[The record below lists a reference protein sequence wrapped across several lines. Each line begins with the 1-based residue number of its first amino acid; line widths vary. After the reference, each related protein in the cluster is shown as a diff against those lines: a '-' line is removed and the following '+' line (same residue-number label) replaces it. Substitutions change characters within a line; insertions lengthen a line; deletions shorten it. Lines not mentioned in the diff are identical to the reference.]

1 MAFPCRVPVAVRA
14 RASHQPWGE
23 LVNESE
29 VVTIP
34 LAIAVIVLAI
44 CVVLLVSLAVT
55 CVFFDRNGHLR
66 RRRQPRR
73 EPWGRT

>member
-1 MAFPCRVPVAVRA
+1 MAFPACLCMAVRVG
-14 RASHQPWGE
+14 ASHQPWRR
-23 LVNESE
+23 LVNEPE

-44 CVVLLVSLAVT
+44 LVVLLVSLAVT

-73 EPWGRT
+73 EPWGQR